1 MRAVDIIAGKRDG
14 KELSRE
20 EIEFLIDGYVAGAVP
35 DYQVSAWAMAVF
47 FKGMTPKET
56 AALTDVML
64 KSGSTMDLSGI
75 PGPLV
80 DKHSTGGVGDK
91 TSLILAPLAA
101 ALGIRDP
108 MMSGRALGHTGGTLD
123 KLESIPGYR
132 TNLSAVEFRGLLAKD
147 GFVMAG
153 QTKDIVPADKL
164 LYALRD
170 VTATVES
177 IPLITASILSKKAAE
192 GAEALVF
199 DVKYGSGAFMKEAA
213 DAEKLAHSLAATG
226 TAMGKK
232 IIVLLTCMDEPLG
245 NMVGNF
251 LEVEESL
258 DCLEGRGPADL
269 MEVTL
274 ELAARM
280 AVLGGKAANAAE
292 GRKLCGECLD
302 SGKPRER
309 FLANVASQGGDTK
322 KLLDARGRWRS
333 PITATLRARPGIAA
347 ANADGTTNAETANG
361 SGKASGEAYITRIDA
376 FKVGHAAVSLG
387 VGRARTEDAVSPTA
401 GIQFHKK
408 SGGKVRD
415 GDPLMTVW
423 AASEEG
429 LAAALPQLEE
439 AVEYGNAPPPAKT
452 LVLKEIS
459 SIREDR
465 AGNGTRNGTV

>member
-20 EIEFLIDGYVAGAVP
+20 EIEFLINGYVAGTIP
-35 DYQVSAWAMAVF
+35 DYQVSAWAMAVL
-47 FKGMTPKET
+47 FKGMKSEET

-64 KSGSTMDLSGI
+64 KSGSVMDLSGI

-132 TNLSAVEFRGLLAKD
+132 TNLSAEEFRAFLAKD

-153 QTKDIVPADKL
+153 QTKDIVPADRL

-199 DVKYGSGAFMKEAA
+199 DVKYGSGAFMKEASE
-213 DAEKLAHSLAATG
+213 AEKLAMSLAATG

-232 IIVLLTCMDEPLG
+232 ITVLLTNMDEPLG

-280 AVLGGKAANAAE
+280 AMLGGKAENAAA
-292 GRKLCGECLD
+292 GKKLCEACLA
-302 SGKPRER
+302 SGKPREL
-309 FLANVASQGGDTK
+309 FLANVASQGGDPA
-322 KLLDARGRWRS
+322 KLLELRGHWRS
-333 PITATLRARPGIAA
+333 PVTAELRARPG
-347 ANADGTTNAETANG
+347 G
-361 SGKASGEAYITRIDA
+361 SGRTQDSGRAYITKIDA
-376 FKVGHAAVSLG
+376 FKIGHAAVSLG
-387 VGRARTEDAVSPTA
+387 VGRSRTEDTVSPTA
-401 GIQFHKK
+401 GIQFHHK
-408 SGGKVRD
+408 SGDVVRD
-415 GDPLMTVW
+415 GDKLMTVW

-429 LAAALPQLEE
+429 LAAALPRLEE
-439 AVEYGNAPPPAKT
+439 AVEYGETPPAAKT

-459 SIREDR
+459 PPQADG
-465 AGNGTRNGTV
+465 AGNA